1 MHIIIKM
8 HVQPSTKWKGIG
20 ATFRSQM
27 NAMVKYQGWECVNYQ
42 DKSRAKANLIWSL
55 NFIVLFNI
63 AVFSHFFDYQ
73 HVYMN

>member
-27 NAMVKYQGWECVNYQ
+27 NTMVKYQGWECVNYQ
-42 DKSRAKANLIWSL
+42 DKK
-55 NFIVLFNI
+55 
-63 AVFSHFFDYQ
+63 Q
-73 HVYMN
+73 GKG